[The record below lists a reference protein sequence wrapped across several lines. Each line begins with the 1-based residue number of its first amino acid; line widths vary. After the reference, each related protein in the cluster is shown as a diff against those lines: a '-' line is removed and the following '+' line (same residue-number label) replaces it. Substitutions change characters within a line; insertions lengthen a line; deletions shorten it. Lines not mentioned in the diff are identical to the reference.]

1 MTRRGWRAC
10 AFLALLGLASSSPA
24 DPAAADRLRGAKALF
39 FDGSYAEARRA
50 WEAVRTAG
58 GAEAK
63 DAEFWIA
70 RCSENLGEPERALR
84 EYQAYLGA
92 RPANAA
98 LAEEAR
104 TARAGLAFKL
114 YKRAGRREHLDLL
127 RAALKDPGRS
137 VRYFAALQLS
147 QLDPRD
153 GAAAIPVLRD
163 LLAREKD
170 PDLVDRAKLGLLRLD
185 PKALAAAPQAVAASA
200 APRSRSRSISWI
212 KVRIF
217 EKGKATPTV
226 SVNLPVALADLVFKS
241 LPDDAR
247 ERLRRQGYD
256 ADNFW
261 QRLKGLGPAEIVTI
275 NGGDGERIQIWT
287 E

>member
-1 MTRRGWRAC
+1 MTRRRWRAFAC
-10 AFLALLGLASSSPA
+10 VALLGLASASA
-24 DPAAADRLRGAKALF
+24 ANPAAEDRLRGAKALF

-50 WEAVRTAG
+50 WEAVRAAG
-58 GAEAK
+58 GGEAR
-63 DAEFWIA
+63 DADFWIA

-92 RPANAA
+92 RPANVA

-104 TARAGLAFKL
+104 TARAGLGFKL
-114 YKRAGRREHLDLL
+114 YKRDGRREHLDLL
-127 RAALKDPGRS
+127 QAALQDPSRS

-147 QLDPRD
+147 QLGPRD
-153 GAAAIPVLRD
+153 GAPAIPVLRD

-170 PDLVDRAKLGLLRLD
+170 ADLVDRAKLGLLRLD
-185 PKALAAAPQAVAASA
+185 PKALADTPARAAASPAPQAGA
-200 APRSRSRSISWI
+200 RSITWI

-226 SVNLPVALADLVFKS
+226 SINLPASLADMVFKS

-247 ERLRRQGYD
+247 ERLRRKGYD

-261 QRLKGLGPAEIVTI
+261 QRLKRLGPAEIVNI
-275 NGGDGERIQIWT
+275 DGGDGERIQIWT